1 MIEIKTY
8 KTTDSANVLN
18 KTLTETGDF
27 GGVLN
32 ADFNVLRP
40 VIRFRV
46 DEPVSFN
53 FAFIPV
59 LKRYYFV
66 ESVRQDGNICT
77 VALKVDSLY
86 TYREEIKKLSGTLT
100 SGVDTD
106 KFVSSRETVYDT
118 KTKNKFLW
126 FPNSEVLDGE
136 GTITMVTL
144 KGDK

>member
-8 KTTDSANVLN
+8 KTNDSSNVLN
-18 KTLTETGDF
+18 KTLTETGDYE
-27 GGVLN
+27 GVLN

-46 DEPVSFN
+46 NEPVTFN
-53 FAFIPV
+53 FAYIPV

-66 ESVRQDGNICT
+66 ESMRQDGNLCT
-77 VALKVDSLY
+77 VGLKVDTLY
-86 TYREEIKKLSGTLT
+86 TYRDDIKKLTGTQT
-100 SGVDTD
+100 NGIDTD
-106 KFVSSRETVYDT
+106 KFISSRETVYDT

-126 FPNSEVLDGE
+126 FPNSDILDGD

-144 KGDK
+144 KGNK